1 MCGRTSCHLPPDALA
16 RACAYRDRR
25 GQQRLPDWRAPGRYR
40 PSYNQGPRS
49 VGPVLLSR
57 LHLDKNA
64 DSSERILTPMR
75 WGLVPSWFKESDP
88 CKLQFNTANCRSDTM
103 MEKRSFKV
111 PLGKGR
117 RCVVLAD
124 GFYEWQRQQGA
135 TQRQP
140 YFIYF
145 PQIKTEQGSPPA
157 LTSGGSSAADSPGHP
172 EKAWDSWRLLTMAGI
187 FDCWAP
193 PEGGDPLY
201 SYTIITVDSCKGLE
215 DIHHRMPAILDGD
228 EAVSKWLDFG
238 EVPIQEALTLIR
250 PTENITFHPVS
261 PVVNSV
267 RNNTPECLAPV
278 NLVVSKP
285 WKTATL
291 PSPLGRPTVR
301 TSCRWGP
308 QCPSTD
314 CLAQHVR
321 WVHPRLVRAPSSRLA
336 TTLHLSVC
344 GENAA
349 VNVGHMYSPERT

>member
-278 NLVVSKP
+278 NLVVSKEFKASGSSQTMLQWLATKSP
-285 WKTATL
+285 KKEDPKTLQKDELAVPHRSSEL
-291 PSPLGRPTVR
+291 LQKSPLPKRGSAGLLERWLKRGQEEPT
-301 TSCRWGP
+301 
-308 QCPSTD
+308 
-314 CLAQHVR
+314 AK
-321 WVHPRLVRAPSSRLA
+321 RLH
-336 TTLHLSVC
+336 T
-344 GENAA
+344 E
-349 VNVGHMYSPERT
+349 